1 MRTGRPSAENLS
13 GEVDLARQA
22 DTGGHNL
29 GTVTGFCTGNG
40 CFDPPGVLALALPFP
55 ALFRQVA
62 HPPPHHPGEYYEG
75 HKWPRVLA

>member
-1 MRTGRPSAENLS
+1 M
-13 GEVDLARQA
+13 
-22 DTGGHNL
+22 
-29 GTVTGFCTGNG
+29 TGFCTGNG

-75 HKWPRVLA
+75 HKRPRVLA